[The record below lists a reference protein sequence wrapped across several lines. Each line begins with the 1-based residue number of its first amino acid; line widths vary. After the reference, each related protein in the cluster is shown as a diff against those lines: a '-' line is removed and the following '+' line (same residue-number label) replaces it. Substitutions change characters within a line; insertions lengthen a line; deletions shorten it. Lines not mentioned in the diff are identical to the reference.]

1 MSIGEFAEKELL
13 LRFDALC
20 VGQQLVLQAQQRP
33 CHFCSTH
40 MQQLLPLLWPNSSE
54 GIIQHKPNSCSTE
67 MNRREQG
74 SKGSP
79 NLPCCCCCSPRK
91 FNSPLKKFDLPEP
104 LAPTAHAKQ
113 QQLFQRV
120 LLASSGAAP
129 CSPQAGSLTHYVDLW
144 TEGVCNELV
153 LVAQE
158 TLDDD
163 LQVILKSL
171 FRLSAKQPG
180 WWRGPHPPV
189 CSAAA
194 AEVAV
199 WQASAPA

>member
-1 MSIGEFAEKELL
+1 MLL
-13 LRFDALC
+13 L
-20 VGQQLVLQAQQRP
+20 Q
-33 CHFCSTH
+33 SKK
-40 MQQLLPLLWPNSSE
+40 
-54 GIIQHKPNSCSTE
+54 IQKS
-67 MNRREQG
+67 
-74 SKGSP
+74 
-79 NLPCCCCCSPRK
+79 
-91 FNSPLKKFDLPEP
+91 NSPLKKFDLPEP

-113 QQLFQRV
+113 QQLGQRV

-163 LQVILKSL
+163 LQVIWKSL

-180 WWRGPHPPV
+180 WWKGPIPLSVLLLLRRLRCGRLLHLLDV
-189 CSAAA
+189 HAA
-194 AEVAV
+194 
-199 WQASAPA
+199 QGP